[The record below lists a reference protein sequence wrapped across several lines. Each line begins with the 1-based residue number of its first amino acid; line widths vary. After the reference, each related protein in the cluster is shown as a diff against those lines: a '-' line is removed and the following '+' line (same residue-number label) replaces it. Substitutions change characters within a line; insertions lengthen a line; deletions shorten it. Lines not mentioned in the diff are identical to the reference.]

1 MVHVQCAI
9 ANKRLRVLSVTPS
22 AINGVV
28 LQLPEEKE
36 EKTEAPETE
45 PAKAEPAKTEAPEP
59 EPAKAAPKV
68 ESAPEKKSVPEGT
81 KANDPQKK

>member
-36 EKTEAPETE
+36 EKEEKTEAPET
-45 PAKAEPAKTEAPEP
+45 